1 MPRYAVLGD
10 HTPLACPGASKSAQA
25 FAEEAM
31 GKRMP
36 EIAERLGVKLEGPPL
51 HLDPSHRTL
60 MLAEAPSAEVMR
72 DFIFEAG
79 LNQFNNLDFYMVTP
93 IPEMIAKSAEWPKPF
108 A

>member
-1 MPRYAVLGD
+1 MPRYAILGD
-10 HTPLACPGASKSAQA
+10 HTPLSCPGASKSAAA

-31 GKRMP
+31 GKKLP
-36 EIAERLGVKLEGPPL
+36 ALAEKLGVKFEGPPL

-60 MLAEAPSAEVMR
+60 VLAEAPSAEVLR
-72 DFIFEAG
+72 DLIFEAG

-93 IPEMIAKSAEWPKPF
+93 VPELIQKSAEWEKPF